1 MKIQPYQTRMIH
13 TLKGALKLDD
23 DTYRAVLSGYGVTSS
38 KELTDHKA
46 AELTIDL
53 TAKAVAAG
61 VWKNQAKGERGKVK
75 GENQTRAVADDRMST
90 KIRALWLELHAA
102 EKVRDPSEKAL
113 AAYVK
118 RMSGKNA
125 LQWCSVADKTAI
137 IEGLKK
143 WLERQP

>member
-1 MKIQPYQTRMIH
+1 MKIQPNQTKMIH

-23 DTYRAVLSGYGVTSS
+23 DTYRAVLAGYGVTSS
-38 KELTDHKA
+38 KELTNHKA

-61 VWKNQAKGERGKVK
+61 VWKKADRSLSGAEGRAK
-75 GENQTRAVADDRMST
+75 ADDRMSK

-118 RMSGKNA
+118 RMSRKNA

-143 WLERQP
+143 WLERQS